1 MQMSG
6 RASYATC
13 GALLQALLLAGCGQA
28 TAPEANV
35 AAPAPVREAQQP
47 VAGPERLVLA
57 FGDSLYAG
65 YGLEDGQSLPDA
77 LQRRLRAAGINARVV
92 NAGVSGDTSAAGR
105 QRLQFTLDNLP
116 RTPDLVLLGLGG
128 NDMLRRIPAA
138 ETRANLTAMME
149 TLDERDVPVVLTGML
164 AAPNLGPD
172 YRRDFDSIYTDLA
185 QEHDATLDPF
195 ILDGALGRP
204 TMMLPDGIHPS
215 AAGVEVIA
223 TRLAP
228 LLEDRLKTTAA
239 LPTTG

>member
-1 MQMSG
+1 M
-6 RASYATC
+6 AV
-13 GALLQALLLAGCGQA
+13 LLQALALAGCGQA

-35 AAPAPVREAQQP
+35 AAPAPARPAAAAADRP

-116 RTPDLVLLGLGG
+116 RTPDLVVLGLGG

-138 ETRANLTAMME
+138 ETRANLAAM
-149 TLDERDVPVVLTGML
+149 LDVLDGRDIPVVLTGML

-172 YRRDFDSIYTDLA
+172 YACEFNGIYPDLA
-185 QEHDATLDPF
+185 REHDATLDPF

-204 TMMLPDGIHPS
+204 SMMLPDGIHPS

-223 TRLAP
+223 DRLAP
-228 LLEDRLKTTAA
+228 LLERRLGQPAA
-239 LPTTG
+239 ASTSG